1 MLVKAENRSTCDVSN
16 QDVVLG
22 LLGKIL
28 ESLRVSRGRVPAG
41 HLVVDD
47 FGAVEDVQRCGV
59 RLEFLQF
66 VSIEVSNMV

>member
-1 MLVKAENRSTCDVSN
+1 
-16 QDVVLG
+16 
-22 LLGKIL
+22 
-28 ESLRVSRGRVPAG
+28 
-41 HLVVDD
+41 VVDD